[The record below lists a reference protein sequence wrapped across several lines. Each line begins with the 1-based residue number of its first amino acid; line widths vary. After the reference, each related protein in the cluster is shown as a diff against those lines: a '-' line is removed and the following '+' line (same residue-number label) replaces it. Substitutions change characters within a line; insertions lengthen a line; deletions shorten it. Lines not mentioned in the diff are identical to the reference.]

1 MQMQRVTRHYKA
13 QNRKWGE
20 LFITG
25 MITCCVLGTIYIF
38 NIGITTLALI
48 GSFILLYLLRYPR
61 KTFLLFVFSIPL
73 GEIFIDTGIISISAP
88 NVLMLIIV
96 FALFIRFI
104 ISSPDLSLPQI
115 IKINLIALFFFIF
128 SYLVADLHAKDV
140 IYALNNSTII
150 IGFALSFVFPL
161 ILIRSLDEY
170 RKVFIF
176 QVISALLL
184 AILSILASFGYGP
197 VQYGGIFTPR
207 FASANRVIMGKY
219 ATQAFMASRGGYG
232 CWLESAISIL
242 AVSIFCKRKFFFK
255 NKFPVILI
263 FPIMLLAVI
272 IPTSRSTWLA
282 TSLALIVILYFT
294 LFVLKKQHYFSLT
307 VTPLFISLL
316 VILVFWPP
324 DMVKSLIWKIYEMN
338 PSGVEGRFLEAQE
351 GFRVGI
357 RNLLF
362 GLGAGGY
369 SAYVQPFSKV
379 IPGMCIHNVFA
390 ATFADGGILG
400 FISLVIIWIISFY
413 ICLQIIMKPK
423 NEVIR
428 LFAISMFAT
437 LIAIFTETNFYGGGD
452 KIMWL
457 MLGLTNCLYLLNYRM
472 EIIKGV

>member
-1 MQMQRVTRHYKA
+1 MFSLISM
-13 QNRKWGE
+13 
-20 LFITG
+20 
-25 MITCCVLGTIYIF
+25 F
-38 NIGITTLALI
+38 NITFTSYLTIASLFLAYFLK
-48 GSFILLYLLRYPR
+48 YPR
-61 KTFLLFVFSIPL
+61 RAFYLFVFSIPF
-73 GEIFIDTGIISISAP
+73 GEIFIDTGTISISAP

-115 IKINLIALFFFIF
+115 IKVNLIALFFFIF

-161 ILIRSLDEY
+161 ILTRSLDEY

-255 NKFPVILI
+255 NKFPIILI

-272 IPTSRSTWLA
+272 IPSSRSTWLA

-307 VTPLFISLL
+307 VTSLFISLL

-338 PSGVEGRFLEAQE
+338 PSGVEGRFLEAHE

-369 SAYVQPFSKV
+369 KTYIAPFSTLVPGKV
-379 IPGMCIHNVFA
+379 VHNVFA

-437 LIAIFTETNFYGGGD
+437 LIAIFTEVNLYGARD

-457 MLGLTNCLYLLNYRM
+457 MLGLSNCLYLLNTNY
-472 EIIKGV
+472 KTAHKLKN